1 MTRAALRIP
10 ATMAWLTL
18 LWVLLWGHASY
29 ANVLGGIAVSAGVV
43 LFARLDSGSLRP
55 TRFRPW
61 WAFRYVLTLGWQLL
75 VSNIRLAYEI
85 LTPGDGTH
93 TGIIAVP
100 IRGGSDAV
108 VNLVANSITL
118 TPGTMTIDV
127 ERHDIRTDGGPP
139 DRPGG
144 GSRRSSGGDLEAGAT
159 LYVHAMYAKDVE
171 AVRHDI
177 LKLEALALHA
187 FGTDEDYERAL
198 LDVEEHEPLLAT
210 SVERNDTTERERP
223 R

>member
-1 MTRAALRIP
+1 
-10 ATMAWLTL
+10 MAWLTL
-18 LWVLLWGHASY
+18 LWVLLWGSVSF
-29 ANVLGGIAVSAGVV
+29 ANVLGGVAVSAGVV

-61 WAFRYVLTLGWQLL
+61 WALRYLLTLAWQLF

-127 ERHDIRTDGGPP
+127 ERHHIRSVGMPS
-139 DRPGG
+139 DRPDGDP
-144 GSRRSSGGDLEAGAT
+144 SRPSGGDLEAGVT

-187 FGTDEDYERAL
+187 FGTDEDYERAR
-198 LDVEEHEPLLAT
+198 LDVEAHEPLLRG
-210 SVERNDTTERERP
+210 EGHP
-223 R
+223 G

>member
-1 MTRAALRIP
+1 MRAGLRIP
-10 ATMAWLTL
+10 AMMAWLTL
-18 LWVLLWGHASY
+18 LWVLLWGHVTF
-29 ANVLGGIAVSAGVV
+29 ANVLGGLAVSVAVV

-55 TRFRPW
+55 THFRPW
-61 WAFRYVLTLGWQLL
+61 WALCYLATLGWQLL

-127 ERHDIRTDGGPP
+127 KRHEDDPA
-139 DRPGG
+139 
-144 GSRRSSGGDLEAGAT
+144 AGAT
-159 LYVHAMYAKDVE
+159 LYVHCIYSKDVE
-171 AVRHDI
+171 SPRHDV
-177 LKLEALALHA
+177 LKLEALALRA
-187 FGTDEDYERAL
+187 FGTREEYELARADVVAHEL
-198 LDVEEHEPLLAT
+198 LMTGDH
-210 SVERNDTTERERP
+210 P
-223 R
+223 RKADA